1 MKLSVLKELNQYVND
16 LIKDKVLTKEN
27 FDDWHY
33 IAFNHLNPFEAVKI
47 CNKYEIDNYG
57 EEVISSIQD
66 NFYKY

>member
-1 MKLSVLKELNQYVND
+1 

-27 FDDWHY
+27 FDDWNY
-33 IAFNHLNPFEAVKI
+33 IAFNHLNPFESVKI

>member
-1 MKLSVLKELNQYVND
+1 MKISVLKELNQYVND

-33 IAFNHLNPFEAVKI
+33 IAFNHLDPFETV
-47 CNKYEIDNYG
+47 YG

>member
-33 IAFNHLNPFEAVKI
+33 IAFNHLDPFGAVQI
-47 CNKYEIDNYG
+47 CNKYEIYG
-57 EEVISSIQD
+57 KEVISSIQD
-66 NFYKY
+66 NFHKY

>member
-1 MKLSVLKELNQYVND
+1 MKISILKELNQYVND

-33 IAFNHLNPFEAVKI
+33 IAFNHLDPFEAVQI
-47 CNKYEIDNYG
+47 CSKYEIYG